1 MKSTIQLYHAIY
13 IMLYPAIGDPPFMV
27 TTCNH
32 HMCSPYVDPMAPG
45 AIGDPPWLWVSTM
58 AVASLD
64 TKSRQEV
71 GQVGAKALRQDR
83 HNMAWERRSC
93 HWKYTPSTTSCV

>member
-1 MKSTIQLYHAIY
+1 
-13 IMLYPAIGDPPFMV
+13 
-27 TTCNH
+27 
-32 HMCSPYVDPMAPG
+32 MCSPYVDPMAPG

-83 HNMAWERRSC
+83 HNMARS
-93 HWKYTPSTTSCV
+93 KVMSLEIYTFNKKLC